1 MDHSID
7 IGTKQVF
14 VVLRVPYSIYL
25 NTKGAITLEHCECVG
40 ISVHSRITGEVVCK
54 DLENIFSLSGHPIAI
69 VKDNG
74 RILNYG
80 VILYNEKHNTSIKI
94 IDDITHVV
102 ANTYKKY
109 YEKTKSY
116 QVYMDMLRAGATKL
130 RQSDLSF
137 LIPPKLRKKGRFQAI
152 SKLNNWYDKVMK
164 KGIFSV
170 KTNIKTKTNANNTNT
185 KFKHKSLQQRL
196 QVAFPNFKL
205 LESFIKNFIKTTNT
219 VNKIMKILKTKGLS
233 IYTYNQ
239 SIVLL
244 NKLPRN
250 STIRKKIKVY
260 LDKCLETREG
270 IINEVSK
277 INKTPIE
284 DTTPYPLVIT
294 SDIIESLFGKFKYA
308 LERNPFSDMNRAVL
322 LIPLLCGNLN
332 DERISFALNNSSYKD
347 LSKWEKDNIPYTVFK
362 KRQEF
367 FKDNDSQK
375 SGIEEVA

>member
-1 MDHSID
+1 MDHSIN

-14 VVLRVPYSIYL
+14 VVLRVPYNVHL
-25 NTKGAITLEHCECVG
+25 NTKGAITLKDCECIG

-54 DLENIFSLSGHPIAI
+54 DLENIFNISGKPIAI

-80 VILYNEKHNTSIKI
+80 VVLYNDKHNTDSKI
-94 IDDITHVV
+94 IDDITHIV

-116 QVYMDMLRAGATKL
+116 QVYMGMLRGGATKL

-152 SKLNNWYDKVMK
+152 SKLNEWYDKMMN
-164 KGIFSV
+164 KGIFSG
-170 KTNIKTKTNANNTNT
+170 KTKT
-185 KFKHKSLQQRL
+185 KHKGLQERL
-196 QVAFPNFKL
+196 KVAFPSFKL
-205 LESFIKNFIKTTNT
+205 LESFIKNFIKTTNI
-219 VNKIMKILKTKGLS
+219 VNKIMQILKTKGLS

-239 SIVLL
+239 SIILL
-244 NKLPRN
+244 DKLPRN

-260 LDKCLETREG
+260 LYKCLKVRED
-270 IINEVSK
+270 IVNEISKVS
-277 INKTPIE
+277 KTPIE
-284 DTTPYPLVIT
+284 AIALSPLVIN

-308 LERNPFSDMNRAVL
+308 LERNPFSDMNRSVL

-332 DERISFALNNSSYKD
+332 DERISFALNNNSYKD
-347 LSKWEKDNIPYTVFK
+347 LSQWEKGNIPYTVFK
-362 KRQEF
+362 KRKDF
-367 FKDNDSQK
+367 FKDNCSHK
-375 SGIEEVA
+375 SGMEGMV